1 MKISAFTY
9 VRNGKT
15 FGYPFIESIKS
26 LLPIVDEYIVVVG
39 DSSDGT
45 REAVEN
51 IGDDK
56 IKIVDTIWD
65 DNLRKDGKVFAQQA
79 NIGLDNTSIESDW
92 LFHLQADEVIHE
104 KDYPIILQNLEQNLS
119 NKKVD
124 GFLLRFIN
132 FFGDFNHYCPSRRFH
147 QREIR
152 IIRNDRSIRSYKDS
166 MGFRKFHN
174 PELVNE
180 KGTKLLVK
188 QIEAAVYHY
197 SWSKAPKTQKAKNI
211 EFSKRYHPTDD
222 FIKDFD
228 AVHGEAYD
236 YHQYDYLKVFTG
248 SHPAAIQQV
257 VAAQDWEF
265 IYDPSRNNMTRKE
278 KIMKFLEMLTG
289 KQFFI
294 YKNYKV
300 KKCFDSMGW

>member
-39 DSSDGT
+39 DSTDGT
-45 REAVEN
+45 REAVEK

-65 DNLRKDGKVFAQQA
+65 DNLRKDGKIFAQQA
-79 NIGLDNTSIESDW
+79 NIGLDNTSVDSDW

-104 KDYPIILQNLEQNLS
+104 KDFPVILQSLEQNLS

-124 GFLLRFIN
+124 GFLLRFLN

-166 MGFRKFHN
+166 MGFRKFHT
-174 PELVNE
+174 PELINK

-188 QIEAAVYHY
+188 QIEATIYHY

-222 FIKDFD
+222 FIKDFE
-228 AVHGEAYD
+228 AAHGQAND

-248 SHPAAIQQV
+248 THPAAIQQV
-257 VAAQDWEF
+257 VDAQDWEF
-265 IYDPSRNNMTRKE
+265 IYDPSRNNMTGKE
-278 KIMKFLEMLTG
+278 KIMKFLETLTG

-300 KKCFDSMGW
+300 KKIF

>member
-39 DSSDGT
+39 DSTDGT
-45 REAVEN
+45 REAVEK

-65 DNLRKDGKVFAQQA
+65 DNLRKGGKVFAQQA
-79 NIGLDNTSIESDW
+79 NIGLDSTCVDSDW

-104 KDYPIILQNLEQNLS
+104 KDFPIILQSLEQNLS

-124 GFLLRFIN
+124 GFLLKFIN

-166 MGFRKFHN
+166 MGFRKFHI

-188 QIEAAVYHY
+188 QIEATVYHY

-211 EFSKRYHPTDD
+211 EFGKRYHPTDD
-222 FIKDFD
+222 FIKDFE
-228 AVHGEAYD
+228 AVHGEVYD
-236 YHQYDYLKVFTG
+236 YREYDYLKLFTG
-248 SHPAAIQQV
+248 THPAAIQQV
-257 VAAQDWEF
+257 VEAQDWEF
-265 IYDPSRNNMTRKE
+265 IYDPARNNMTRKE

-294 YKNYKV
+294 YKNYKFL
-300 KKCFDSMGW
+300 KG

>member
-9 VRNGKT
+9 VRNGNT

-39 DSSDGT
+39 DSTDGT
-45 REAVEN
+45 REAVEQ
-51 IGDDK
+51 IGDSK
-56 IKIVDTIWD
+56 ITIVDTIWD
-65 DNLRKDGKVFAQQA
+65 DTLRKGGKVFAQQA
-79 NIGLDNTSIESDW
+79 NIGLDSASGESDW

-104 KDYPIILQNLEQNLS
+104 KDLPIIQQTLEENLN

-124 GFLLRFIN
+124 GFLLKFIN

-152 IIRNDRSIRSYKDS
+152 VIRNDRSIRSYKDS
-166 MGFRKFHN
+166 MGFRKFVA
-174 PELVNE
+174 PQQINE

-188 QIEAAVYHY
+188 QMEATVYHY
-197 SWSKAPKTQKAKNI
+197 SWAKPPKKQKEKNI
-211 EFSKRYHPTDD
+211 EFGKKYHPTDD
-222 FIKDFD
+222 FIKDFE
-228 AVHGEAYD
+228 ALHGDAYD
-236 YHQYDYLKVFTG
+236 YREYDYLNVFTG
-248 SHPAAIQQV
+248 THPAAIQQV
-257 VAAQDWEF
+257 VKAQDWEF
-265 IYDPSRNNMTRKE
+265 SYDPSKNNMSRKE
-278 KIMKFLEMLTG
+278 KIMKWLEMLTG

-300 KKCFDSMGW
+300 LKG

>member
-39 DSSDGT
+39 DSTDGT
-45 REAVEN
+45 REAVEK

-65 DNLRKDGKVFAQQA
+65 DNLRKGGKVFAQQA
-79 NIGLDNTSIESDW
+79 NIGLDSTSIDSDW

-104 KDYPIILQNLEQNLS
+104 KDFPIILKTLEENLY

-124 GFLLRFIN
+124 GFLLKFIN

-152 IIRNDRSIRSYKDS
+152 IIRNDRSFRSYRDS
-166 MGFRKFHN
+166 MGFRKFNIPQAIH
-174 PELVNE
+174 E

-188 QIEAAVYHY
+188 QMEATVYHY
-197 SWSKAPKTQKAKNI
+197 SWSKTPITQKAKNI
-211 EFSKRYHPTDD
+211 EFGKRYHATDD
-222 FIKDFD
+222 FIKDFE
-228 AVHGEAYD
+228 AVHGDAYD
-236 YHQYDYLKVFTG
+236 YREYDYLKVFTG
-248 SHPAAIQQV
+248 THPEAVQQV

-265 IYDPSRNNMTRKE
+265 IYDPSKNNMTTKE

-294 YKNYKV
+294 YKNYKLL
-300 KKCFDSMGW
+300 KG

>member
-39 DSSDGT
+39 DSTDGT
-45 REAVEN
+45 REAVEK

-65 DNLRKDGKVFAQQA
+65 DNLRKGGKVFAQQA
-79 NIGLDNTSIESDW
+79 NIGLDSTCVDSDW

-104 KDYPIILQNLEQNLS
+104 KDFAIILQNLEKNLS

-124 GFLLRFIN
+124 GFLLRFVN

-166 MGFRKFHN
+166 MGFRKFHT
-174 PELVNE
+174 PELINE

-188 QIEAAVYHY
+188 QIEATVYHY

-211 EFSKRYHPTDD
+211 EFGKRYHPTDD
-222 FIKDFD
+222 FIKDFE

-236 YHQYDYLKVFTG
+236 YREYDYLKVFTG
-248 SHPAAIQQV
+248 THPAAIQQV

-294 YKNYKV
+294 YKNYKFL
-300 KKCFDSMGW
+300 KG

>member
-56 IKIVDTIWD
+56 VKIVDTIWD
-65 DNLRKDGKVFAQQA
+65 DNLRKDGKIFAQQA
-79 NIGLDNTSIESDW
+79 NIGLDNTSIDSDW

-104 KDYPIILQNLEQNLS
+104 NDFPIILQSLGQNLS

-124 GFLLRFIN
+124 GFLLKFIN

-166 MGFRKFHN
+166 MGFRKFHA
-174 PELVNE
+174 PELINE

-188 QIEAAVYHY
+188 QMDATVYHY

-222 FIKDFD
+222 YIKDFEAID
-228 AVHGEAYD
+228 GQAYD

-248 SHPAAIQQV
+248 THPAAIQQV
-257 VAAQDWEF
+257 VDAQDWEF

-300 KKCFDSMGW
+300 K